1 MPDML
6 VHLLKLPP
14 VEPLENALLAHNIVL
29 RRALTP
35 DRRRVLRWVETV
47 MGPSAADECEACYAH
62 TPVSLFIATQGAQIV
77 GFACYNATAP
87 DFFGPTAVDPACR
100 GKGVGKALLVRALRA
115 LRDEGYVYAVIG
127 GVGPV
132 DFYRQCVGATLI
144 ADSDPGIY
152 EGFLARLEEVAQHAA
167 APSGPV

>member
-14 VEPLENALLAHNIVL
+14 VEPLETALLQHGIVL
-29 RRALTP
+29 RRAMTP
-35 DRRRVLRWVETV
+35 DRRRVLRWVEAV
-47 MGPSAADECEACYAH
+47 MSPSAADECEACYAH

-87 DFFGPTAVDPACR
+87 DFFGPTAVNPACR

-127 GVGPV
+127 GVGPA
-132 DFYRQCVGATLI
+132 DFYRQCVGAALI
-144 ADSDPGIY
+144 PDSGPGIY
-152 EGFLARLEEVAQHAA
+152 EDFLGRLEEEARNNVAATLA
-167 APSGPV
+167 T